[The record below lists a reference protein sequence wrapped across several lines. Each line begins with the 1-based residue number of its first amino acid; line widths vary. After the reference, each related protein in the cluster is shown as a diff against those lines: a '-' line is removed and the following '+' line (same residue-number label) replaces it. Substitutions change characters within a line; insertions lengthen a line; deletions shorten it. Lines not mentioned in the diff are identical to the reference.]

1 MATNS
6 NNSNS
11 NNINSGKLLNPPVLI
26 NVDNIDSWLHDLEIW
41 RCVTGLDKK
50 QQGPIIYLS
59 LPEKIKQS
67 CRDLK
72 IPALNSD
79 NGLDLLVDKLEKLYV
94 KDSKTTTYLAYEK
107 FESFQRPVN
116 MTIQDYLNEFERLYN
131 DIMRFKI
138 ELPSAV
144 LAYRLLKSANLS
156 EEKQQLA
163 RATISDLTYDNMK
176 RQLKAIHDSLPA
188 SSNQS
193 LEIKKEPTFVAETT
207 SDNYF
212 SNNSSNNFSGNKSF
226 YHGRYNHRRGNYNN
240 RGRQGKPNNFNSRD
254 QNTDKW
260 GCKTNPLDSSGN
272 ISKSSICHSIYH
284 WYQNCPEKVS
294 ENSDS
299 YDIKL
304 NLFTKE
310 VY

>member
-72 IPALNSD
+72 IPALNND

-163 RATISDLTYDNMK
+163 RATIADLLSGKFQCPQNWKME
-176 RQLKAIHDSLPA
+176 LKIPGVFPIFNGDGDFNYQSGLLLYYAFEFILKKINAFNQFKNIKFTAGKEYHYRSTTFRWTNELSRIYTEIVKEDPRDDYA
-188 SSNQS
+188 MTGTSSAFFAQMIS
-193 LEIKKEPTFVAETT
+193 STRYFLLIFCIYLVHKKIRLMEYR
-207 SDNYF
+207 S
-212 SNNSSNNFSGNKSF
+212 
-226 YHGRYNHRRGNYNN
+226 
-240 RGRQGKPNNFNSRD
+240 
-254 QNTDKW
+254 
-260 GCKTNPLDSSGN
+260 C
-272 ISKSSICHSIYH
+272 
-284 WYQNCPEKVS
+284 
-294 ENSDS
+294 
-299 YDIKL
+299 
-304 NLFTKE
+304 
-310 VY
+310 